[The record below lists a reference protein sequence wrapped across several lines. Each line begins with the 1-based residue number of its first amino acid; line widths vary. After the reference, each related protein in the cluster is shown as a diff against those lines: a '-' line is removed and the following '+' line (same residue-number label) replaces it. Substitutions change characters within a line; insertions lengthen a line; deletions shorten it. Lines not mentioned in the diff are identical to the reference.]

1 MLFFSSILLSF
12 VVSIASILEH
22 VCVPG
27 ALAIVQCCTLNIM
40 RRGPLYCVILLA
52 MCSLFIQHTHYRN
65 AQTEKKTHN
74 GIGFEYKSR
83 ERTSQHRTLV
93 FSCVGIFL
101 FDCLLN
107 DSACQSCER
116 CVEAHNCIYAGQ
128 CI

>member
-65 AQTEKKTHN
+65 AQTEKKPTTELALNTRVESGHHS
-74 GIGFEYKSR
+74 IGRWFS
-83 ERTSQHRTLV
+83 LV
-93 FSCVGIFL
+93 
-101 FDCLLN
+101 
-107 DSACQSCER
+107 
-116 CVEAHNCIYAGQ
+116 
-128 CI
+128 